1 MSTKELL
8 EQEKEEIQT
17 IEVTLGK
24 LKHLRRGLWDKGTS
38 NEEEVVRLLDI
49 DRQIDENEKRKKKKK
64 LYFWNCFAFFC
75 CLLFFSF
82 LKFFDFDIF
91 FVS

>member
-49 DRQIDENEKRKKKKK
+49 DRQIDENEKRKKKKN
-64 LYFWNCFAFFC
+64 YIFGIA
-75 CLLFFSF
+75 LLFFVACFF
-82 LKFFDFDIF
+82 LVF
-91 FVS
+91 